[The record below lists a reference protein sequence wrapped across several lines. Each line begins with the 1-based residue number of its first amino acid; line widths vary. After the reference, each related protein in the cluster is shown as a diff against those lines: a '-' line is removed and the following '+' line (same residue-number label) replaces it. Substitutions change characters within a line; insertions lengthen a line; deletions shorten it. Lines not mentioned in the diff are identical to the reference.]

1 MHCKKT
7 DRFLPVRRDGFR
19 AWNMR
24 MPGLRHRRPE
34 GNEESVPS
42 AYPVREFLC
51 EMLRLRLSMT
61 VGWQTMLSM
70 QLDRV
75 LLSQRRR
82 ICAQAIEVGS
92 VE

>member
-1 MHCKKT
+1 
-7 DRFLPVRRDGFR
+7 
-19 AWNMR
+19 

-82 ICAQAIEVGS
+82 ICAQVIGLCVCTDRNLEAGLFTLLVLRLPKGS
-92 VE
+92 V